1 MLSRVKATAHRAAE
15 QLAASMVARRM
26 ATAALL
32 LTVSALSIG
41 WATHG
46 GFSGKDPGRAE
57 AAASLGAAQPKPAP
71 ALQLGQAD
79 FHVDA
84 GGYGISV
91 SITQMS
97 NDCGTAASGTY
108 CLRYSVETE
117 DELPLEVGYGLIPA
131 SDVSVNGTTVSLS
144 VDTRAVQGMHQVV
157 GTGGQITIVWT
168 SVSVSP
174 ASTIRRETTQMHMAS
189 THGSVLGHGI
199 PAAGV
204 MAAMVFFAKA

>member
-1 MLSRVKATAHRAAE
+1 MLSRVKATAHRATE
-15 QLAASMVARRM
+15 RLAASMVARRM
-26 ATAALL
+26 ATVALL
-32 LTVSALSIG
+32 LALSALTIG

-57 AAASLGAAQPKPAP
+57 AAASLGSAQPKAAP
-71 ALQLGQAD
+71 ALQFGQAD

-97 NDCGTAASGTY
+97 NDCGAAAAGTY

-117 DELPLEVGYGLIPA
+117 DEIPLEVGYGLIPA
-131 SDVSVNGTTVSLS
+131 SDVTVNGTTVSLS

-157 GTGGQITIVWT
+157 GAGGRITIVWT
-168 SVSVSP
+168 SASVSP
-174 ASTIRRETTQMHMAS
+174 ASTISRETTQMHMAS
-189 THGSVLGHGI
+189 THGNILGHGI
-199 PAAGV
+199 PASGV
-204 MAAMVFFAKA
+204 TAAMVYFAKA